1 MSILSFRVQSSWSLQ
16 PAPRVHHGNESVA
29 YDSTQPAED
38 VQEFTSKHSHS
49 QTMMAAFEK
58 RIKTHIEQSLVME
71 RASMEEI
78 LAEVLFPQSNMGIS
92 IEDAQEPV
100 SATGN
105 LQKSPQSVT
114 SENFLVSTMHENI
127 CPGK

>member
-1 MSILSFRVQSSWSLQ
+1 
-16 PAPRVHHGNESVA
+16 VHHGNESVA